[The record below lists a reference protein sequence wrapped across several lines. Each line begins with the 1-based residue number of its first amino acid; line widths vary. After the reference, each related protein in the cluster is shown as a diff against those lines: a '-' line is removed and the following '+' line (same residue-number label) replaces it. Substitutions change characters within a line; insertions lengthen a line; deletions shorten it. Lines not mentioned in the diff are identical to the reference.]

1 MQKVLPRLHGSRR
14 RLELPLLA
22 LAQFCRDLPDA
33 PATDEKLPSLQVE
46 QLADAAAK
54 LPKSYDKLCR
64 MLRNL
69 RANQFASFTE

>member
-1 MQKVLPRLHGSRR
+1 
-14 RLELPLLA
+14 
-22 LAQFCRDLPDA
+22 LPDV

-64 MLRNL
+64 MLR
-69 RANQFASFTE
+69 QFACESIRQLSLSKRNACGQ